1 MVGLRDCEAIVE
13 ILGHRFDQSVCSIG
27 PIEVTKV
34 GVVPGLLWI
43 EIVSF
48 IELEWRR
55 DVCPD
60 RVGHACLQFLI
71 FRCRHWRRRRQNG
84 KDEGNEREE
93 HPGEL
98 IHRDV
103 QVCKGRKVVRVVLGE
118 QRTGFD

>member
-1 MVGLRDCEAIVE
+1 MVEN
-13 ILGHRFDQSVCSIG
+13 
-27 PIEVTKV
+27 
-34 GVVPGLLWI
+34 
-43 EIVSF
+43 VSF
-48 IELEWRR
+48 IELVWRR

-60 RVGHACLQFLI
+60 RVGHACLQSLMF

-118 QRTGFD
+118 QRTRYD